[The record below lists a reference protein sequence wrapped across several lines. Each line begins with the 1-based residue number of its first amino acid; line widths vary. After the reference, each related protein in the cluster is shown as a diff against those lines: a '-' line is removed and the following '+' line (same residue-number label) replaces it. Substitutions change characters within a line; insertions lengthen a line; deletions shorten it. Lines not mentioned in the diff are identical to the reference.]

1 MRKRCSCCW
10 NFSEAGVS
18 TSDFLPIPDFPFLR
32 ECFARRPSVST
43 FLTVSIIV
51 KRMVELWRFHQ
62 PAIVRDSTVS
72 ENICHHRETNRRSF
86 PLFFSFPLPSIP
98 SQSIFLPHS
107 LFFIKIIHLAGIRI
121 TPNPIRST
129 YSKQLEAS
137 MKLSPLRNFRFYR
150 GSVLLHLLASPS
162 CLLASLLRFGWWKNS
177 FRSSNLEF
185 FNSACCKGG
194 KRFREMNFLEK
205 EKR

>member
-86 PLFFSFPLPSIP
+86 PLFFLFLSPPSP
-98 SQSIFLPHS
+98 
-107 LFFIKIIHLAGIRI
+107 
-121 TPNPIRST
+121 PNPFFSPILYSLLRSSTSQAFVLLWIRFDLRTRSNW
-129 YSKQLEAS
+129 
-137 MKLSPLRNFRFYR
+137 KLRWNYPGFVILDFIGDPYFSIYSPLR
-150 GSVLLHLLASPS
+150 VA
-162 CLLASLLRFGWWKNS
+162 CLLPCCASDDERIRFV
-177 FRSSNLEF
+177 R
-185 FNSACCKGG
+185 
-194 KRFREMNFLEK
+194 RI
-205 EKR
+205 

>member
-1 MRKRCSCCW
+1 M
-10 NFSEAGVS
+10 S

-51 KRMVELWRFHQ
+51 KRMVELWRFHP

-86 PLFFSFPLPSIP
+86 PLFFFLFITSPPPILYSLLRSSTCRYSYY
-98 SQSIFLPHS
+98 SQSDS
-107 LFFIKIIHLAGIRI
+107 KES
-121 TPNPIRST
+121 IRST

-150 GSVLLHLLASPS
+150 GSVLLHLLASPGW
-162 CLLASLLRFGWWKNS
+162 LLASLLEWCKNS
-177 FRSSNLEF
+177 FYPSNLEF
-185 FNSACCKGG
+185 FNSACCEGG
-194 KRFREMNFLEK
+194 KRFHEMNFREK
-205 EKR
+205 ESDGKDFR